1 MKHYAFALLLNT
13 QPSALTAWVQLAV
26 QSGRYTEK
34 ENGAETKSS
43 APILPLS
50 ATKFVVIA
58 RTYHHTGA
66 CKINTM
72 PCPVGRAPQVKKPSV
87 ASVHYRPSF

>member
-43 APILPLS
+43 TPKPSLS
-50 ATKFVVIA
+50 GGKFVIKSQP
-58 RTYHHTGA
+58 
-66 CKINTM
+66 KINSS
-72 PCPVGRAPQVKKPSV
+72 AIN
-87 ASVHYRPSF
+87 